1 MARASSVWSV
11 AVAAFMTTPSRIR
24 RRTPAAAIASPA
36 PVCAGDPAL
45 ARSPTLS
52 GAALADLPVELVD
65 GHRRPRALVVE
76 RVVVERPVEVEG
88 DRPLAL
94 LVGRRAEGD
103 RAAGAQ
109 PAVVGDRARHL
120 VRLGEG
126 AAGLRRAADDPAV
139 AAALELVDEV
149 RPQRALVVLDVDHAV
164 GAAARRVLDPAVAVG
179 GDRRGLGDVLG

>member
-45 ARSPTLS
+45 ARSPALS

-65 GHRRPRALVVE
+65 RHRRPGPLVVE

-88 DRPLAL
+88 HRALAV
-94 LVGRRAEGD
+94 LVGRGAEGD
-103 RAAGAQ
+103 RAAR
-109 PAVVGDRARHL
+109 PHPPVVGDRPGHV
-120 VRLGEG
+120 VRLGE
-126 AAGLRRAADDPAV
+126 RAARLRGPA
-139 AAALELVDEV
+139 D
-149 RPQRALVVLDVDHAV
+149 
-164 GAAARRVLDPAVAVG
+164 
-179 GDRRGLGDVLG
+179 